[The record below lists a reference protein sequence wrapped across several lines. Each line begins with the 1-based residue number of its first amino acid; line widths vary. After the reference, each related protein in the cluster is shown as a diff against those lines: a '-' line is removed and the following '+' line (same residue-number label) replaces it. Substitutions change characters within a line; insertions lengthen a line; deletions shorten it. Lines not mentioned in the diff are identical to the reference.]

1 MNERKTHELK
11 ILPEYFTAVVSGN
24 KRVNQL
30 IHY

>member
-11 ILPEYFTAVVSGN
+11 TLPEYFTAVVSGI